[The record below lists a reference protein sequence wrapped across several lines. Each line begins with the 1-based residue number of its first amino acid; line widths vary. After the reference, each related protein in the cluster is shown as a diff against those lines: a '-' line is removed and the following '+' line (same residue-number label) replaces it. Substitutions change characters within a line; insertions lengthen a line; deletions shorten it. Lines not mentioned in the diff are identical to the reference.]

1 MTAFSTSIAA
11 RTTSAHAAVKAPRL
25 RGPRPLVGESKACTK
40 CGQVH
45 DLSEFAI
52 KRGGRAAICRACQ
65 KQASDANYR
74 AKPEAAISRANIRNK
89 VAREALRQVRD
100 TYLAQH
106 PGCEH
111 CGTKFQLQL
120 TPKDGYEGKPSYEVI
135 SAAMKIKYL
144 VDAINNSRVL
154 CKPCMSSE
162 YGSAGSP
169 AGPVL
174 SFS

>member
-1 MTAFSTSIAA
+1 MTAFSTSIEAHTA
-11 RTTSAHAAVKAPRL
+11 SAHAVAKAPRL
-25 RGPRPLVGESKACTK
+25 RAPRPLVGESKACTK

-65 KQASDANYR
+65 KQASDAHYHAR
-74 AKPEAAISRANIRNK
+74 PEAAIARADARNK
-89 VAREALRQVRD
+89 EAREALRLVRD

-111 CGTKFQLQL
+111 CGTKLKLQL
-120 TPKDGYEGKPSYEVI
+120 TPRDGYEGKPSYEVI
-135 SAAMKIKYL
+135 SAAMNVKYL
-144 VDAINNSRVL
+144 IQAIENSRVL
-154 CKPCMSSE
+154 CKPCMSRE

-174 SFS
+174 SFR